1 MKERKLR
8 VATALHVRDVQV
20 SDFQESVIDESFKRP
35 VAVDFWAPWCSPC
48 RVLSPILERLAD
60 EFAGDFLLAKVNTEE
75 NPELAEHFAIRS
87 IPNVKLFKD
96 GTVVDEF
103 MGAVSESRA
112 RSFLRKHCPTAADR
126 RYAEGLALLQRKL
139 PAEAQSEFESAL
151 ELDPAHGG
159 ALLELGKLRAAASDM
174 AGAEAFWDR
183 VSASSAAWAQ
193 AQQLKQSLELQGICA
208 QNGGPDATAAR
219 AAAEPTNLEA
229 RYAHAC
235 CLVVA
240 GDFRAALEEFLAIL
254 TRDKNF
260 QDQAARKAMLTVF
273 GLVGERSDLA
283 EEYRKRL
290 ALVLF

>member
-1 MKERKLR
+1 M
-8 VATALHVRDVQV
+8 VR
-20 SDFQESVIDESFKRP
+20 SLP
-35 VAVDFWAPWCSPC
+35 
-48 RVLSPILERLAD
+48 VLSPVLERLAD

-87 IPNVKLFKD
+87 IPNVKLFKN

-126 RYAEGLALLQRKL
+126 SHAHGLALLDQQR
-139 PAEAQSEFESAL
+139 PAEAQREFESAL
-151 ELDPAHGG
+151 ELDSSHGG
-159 ALLELGKLRAAASDM
+159 ALVELGKLRAAARDM
-174 AGAEAFWDR
+174 AGAESFWDR
-183 VSASSAAWAQ
+183 VPASSPAWGQ
-193 AQQLKQSLELQGICA
+193 AQQLKRSLEFQSICA
-208 QNGGPDATAAR
+208 QSGGPEAAAAR
-219 AAAEPTNLEA
+219 AAAEPANLEA

-235 CLVVA
+235 CLVAA
-240 GDFRAALEEFLAIL
+240 GEFRTALEEFLSIL